1 MTGDEL
7 RQEIEDRGLSIR
19 QAARV
24 LAMDASYIG
33 RLMRDDR
40 PINDDRADLIR
51 IRLTRWDARQQAHR

>member
-33 RLMRDDR
+33 RLMRGDR